1 MNLMQFLSDH
11 TFATTLVVLAVTLW
25 ALIREWGPPD
35 LIFVGSLVALV
46 LGRVLKPGEAFAG
59 FSSPSVLMGGA
70 LFMVAAAMRETG
82 AMDAIGQRLL
92 GNVHTE
98 NAALLLV
105 GIVSLIASAFLNNTT
120 IVAMFL
126 PLLLDWSR
134 KRSISPS
141 RLLIPLSF
149 FTIMGG
155 TCTLIGPST
164 NLVVQSQLEKRDLPL
179 MSFFELGWVGIPCA
193 IIGTVYMFSLGRW
206 FLPNRKELLEQL
218 ADSRREYLVEMIV
231 QPDCRLIGQTIEAA
245 GLRNL
250 PGLFLIEIDREGNVI
265 GPVAPGERI
274 QSQDRLIFTGVV
286 DTIVDLKRIPGLVAA
301 GESKYEV
308 SSQAQ
313 RGRVLCEAVVS
324 ATSPLIGSTIRHAEL
339 RARSNAAVVAV
350 HRNGERMTNKIGDIE
365 LQQGDTLLLQT
376 GVHFLRAHRNNPD
389 FYLVADVADSR
400 PLRHDRATIC
410 VVLFLGLVAALATES
425 FTKLDPMIVSFA
437 VAGLMIA
444 TRCISTADAR
454 QAVEWPVL
462 VSIAA
467 SFGLGTALEKS
478 GVAKEFADSL
488 VHYTSGYGPIA
499 ALAAI
504 YFGTMVLNELI
515 TNNGA
520 ANLAFPFCL
529 AVAASLQVDARPF
542 IIAVTLAAS
551 YAFASPIGYQTH
563 MMVFG
568 PGGYRFSDFVKVGLP
583 LNLLLWITATLLIP
597 LFWPF
602 HP

>member
-1 MNLMQFLSDH
+1 MDFVTQFLANP
-11 TFATTLVVLAVTLW
+11 TFAITLVILAVTLF
-25 ALIREWGPPD
+25 ALIREYGPPD
-35 LIFVGSLVALV
+35 LIFVGALVALV
-46 LGRVLKPGEAFAG
+46 LTRVLKPAEAFAG
-59 FSSPSVLMGGA
+59 FSSPSVLMVGA

-92 GNVHTE
+92 GKVQTE
-98 NAALLLV
+98 NSALLLV
-105 GIVSLIASAFLNNTT
+105 GVVSVTTSALLNNTT

-149 FTIMGG
+149 FTILGG
-155 TCTLIGPST
+155 TCTLIGTST
-164 NLVVQSQLEKRDLPL
+164 NLVVQSQLEKRGLPL
-179 MSFFELGWVGIPCA
+179 LSFIELGYVGIPCA
-193 IIGTVYMFSLGRW
+193 VIGCIYMFTVGRAL
-206 FLPNRKELLEQL
+206 LPNRKELLEQL
-218 ADSRREYLVEMIV
+218 SDTRREYLVEMIV
-231 QPDCRLIGQTIEAA
+231 QHDCRLVGQTVEQA

-250 PGLFLIEIDREGNVI
+250 PGLFLIEIDRDGEII
-265 GPVAPGERI
+265 GPVAPRERI
-274 QSQDRLIFTGVV
+274 LGGDRLVFTGVV

-301 GESKYEV
+301 GEATYQV

-313 RGRVLCEAVVS
+313 RGRMLCEAVVS
-324 ATSPLIGSTIRHAEL
+324 ATSPLIGNTIRDADL
-339 RARSNAAVVAV
+339 RARYNAAVVAV
-350 HRNGERMTNKIGDIE
+350 HRNGERLTNKLGDIV

-376 GVHFLRAHRNNPD
+376 GSHFLRAHRNNPD

-400 PLRHDRATIC
+400 PLRHDRAGIC
-410 VVLFLGLVAALATES
+410 VLLFGALILALATES
-425 FTKLDPMIVSFA
+425 FTSLDPMIVSFA

-444 TRCISTADAR
+444 TRCISTKDAR

-478 GVAKEFADSL
+478 GIAEKFASSL
-488 VHYTSGYGPIA
+488 VGLTSDYGPIA

-520 ANLAFPFCL
+520 ANLAFPFSL
-529 AVAASLQVDARPF
+529 AVANTLSVDSRPF

-583 LNLLLWITATLLIP
+583 LNLLLWGTATLLIP

-602 HP
+602 